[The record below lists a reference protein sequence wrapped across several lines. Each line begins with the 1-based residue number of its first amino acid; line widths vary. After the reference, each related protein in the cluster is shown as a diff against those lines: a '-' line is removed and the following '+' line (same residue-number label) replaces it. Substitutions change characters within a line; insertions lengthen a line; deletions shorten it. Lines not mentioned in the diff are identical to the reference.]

1 MKRINSGLIVLL
13 IGVSLLGSQ
22 TPLDIIKDSNQKIL
36 DIYASH
42 LEITGTEEKEIFEV
56 MDSVTDFNVISQRTI
71 ERFCRKM
78 SEEECGEFDRV
89 FQELLR
95 VSSIKKVGRYRAE
108 SFDYLG
114 EEIDGNR
121 ALVRTIAHY
130 EDDTYELDY
139 HLEMIGNSWK
149 IVNYTADGVDT
160 IRNYRKQFQ
169 KILRKESISQLLTRL
184 ENKIQEFRNEESE

>member
-1 MKRINSGLIVLL
+1 MKRINSGIIILL
-13 IGVSLLGSQ
+13 VSASLLNSQ
-22 TPLDIIKDSNQKIL
+22 TPLEVIKDSNQKIL

-42 LEITGTEEKEIFEV
+42 QDISRKMEEEIFQI
-56 MDSVTDFNVISQRTI
+56 MDSVTDFNQISLRTI

-78 SEEECGEFDRV
+78 SEKECGEFDRV

-114 EEIDGNR
+114 EEIEGNS

-130 EDDTYELDY
+130 ENDTYELDY
-139 HLEMIGNSWK
+139 HLELFDGLWK

-169 KILRKESISQLLTRL
+169 RILRKEPLTQLLTRL

>member
-1 MKRINSGLIVLL
+1 MKRINSGIIILL
-13 IGVSLLGSQ
+13 VGASLLNSQ
-22 TPLDIIKDSNQKIL
+22 TPLEVIKDSNQKIL

-42 LEITGTEEKEIFEV
+42 QDISREMEEEIFQI
-56 MDSVTDFNVISQRTI
+56 MDSVTDFNKISLRTI
-71 ERFCRKM
+71 ESFCRKM
-78 SEEECGEFDRV
+78 SETECRELDGV

-108 SFDYLG
+108 SFEYLG
-114 EEIDGNR
+114 EDIDGSR

-139 HLEMIGNSWK
+139 QMELIDNSWK

-169 KILRKESISQLLTRL
+169 KILRKESPAQLLTRL

>member
-1 MKRINSGLIVLL
+1 MKRINSGILIL
-13 IGVSLLGSQ
+13 LLGASLSNSQ
-22 TPLDIIKDSNQKIL
+22 TPLEVIKDSNQKIL

-42 LEITGTEEKEIFEV
+42 QDISREMEEAIFQI
-56 MDSVTDFNVISQRTI
+56 MDSVTDFNTISLRTI

-78 SEEECGEFDRV
+78 SEMECRELDRV

-108 SFDYLG
+108 RFEYLG
-114 EEIDGNR
+114 EDIDGTR
-121 ALVRTIAHY
+121 ALVKTIAYY

-139 HLEMIGNSWK
+139 HLELIDNAWK

-169 KILRKESISQLLTRL
+169 KILRKESPAQLLTRL